1 MADKE
6 KKAKDLAAKKA
17 AEQAKKL
24 ADKKKLEAEKLKKIQ
39 FDDLTKV
46 SFQFKKGLYFHLD
59 FDPDDLP
66 KSIKESIKSYLDN
79 KESENNNR
87 IEQLK
92 KELDGL

>member
-1 MADKE
+1 MNVE
-6 KKAKDLAAKKA
+6 T
-17 AEQAKKL
+17 
-24 ADKKKLEAEKLKKIQ
+24 LKRANEIMSEIISRESNFDENNLK

-66 KSIKESIKSYLDN
+66 KSIKESIKIYFDN
-79 KESENNNR
+79 IESENNNR